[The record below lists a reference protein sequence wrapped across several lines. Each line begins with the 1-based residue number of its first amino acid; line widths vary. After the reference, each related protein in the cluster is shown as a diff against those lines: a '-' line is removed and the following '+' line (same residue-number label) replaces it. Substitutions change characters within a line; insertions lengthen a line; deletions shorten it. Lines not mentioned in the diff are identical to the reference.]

1 MSVSVAVFIAVGVLA
16 VVGYVGVDPW
26 ESRRQRARLSGQQ
39 GRDDVSH
46 HDVRGEKTIT
56 DSFGATAARTVGD
69 KNNRYGKH

>member
-1 MSVSVAVFIAVGVLA
+1 MPGSVVVVIGVVVLA
-16 VVGYVGVDPW
+16 VVGYVVVDLW
-26 ESRRQRARLSGQQ
+26 DSRRQRARLRGQQ
-39 GRDDVSH
+39 GRSDVSH

>member
-1 MSVSVAVFIAVGVLA
+1 M
-16 VVGYVGVDPW
+16 
-26 ESRRQRARLSGQQ
+26 SGQE

>member
-1 MSVSVAVFIAVGVLA
+1 MSGGVWLFVGLVVLA
-16 VVGYVGVDPW
+16 VVGYLAVDLW
-26 ESRRQRARLSGQQ
+26 DSRRQRARLHGQE